1 MNKLGI
7 RNQLIALLNRNDIN
21 NTLADTFIDQAVA
34 RIQRTLRIPPM
45 EKMEIYSASEQT
57 PDTLILPQDFLEL
70 KHLYIV
76 SDSQSSYTLQ
86 YKDLDSFLRY
96 PANGGSRP
104 MFYTRI
110 QGSLKLKPAPTEGAE
125 TIMVYYGEI
134 PDLVADADESW
145 LSVLAPDLLV
155 YAALSYAADYYVDE
169 RKVAFEETFGR
180 IYGELVE
187 QATAIEMNQSG
198 LAVSPAYNYPEY

>member
-45 EKMEIYSASEQT
+45 EKMEIYTASEQT

-70 KHLYIV
+70 KHLYIT
-76 SDSQSSYTLQ
+76 SIAQTSYTLQ

-96 PANGGSRP
+96 PESGGSRP

-110 QGSLKLKPAPTEGAE
+110 QGSLKLKPAPAEGAE

-134 PDLVADADESW
+134 PDLVNDTDESW

-169 RKVAFEETFGR
+169 RKGPFEETFAR
-180 IYGELVE
+180 IYSELVE

-198 LAVSPAYNYPEY
+198 LAISPAYNYPEY

>member
-1 MNKLGI
+1 
-7 RNQLIALLNRNDIN
+7 LLDV
-21 NTLADTFIDQAVA
+21 FIDQAVA

-45 EKMEIYSASEQT
+45 EKMEVYSASEQS
-57 PDTLILPQDFLEL
+57 PDTLFLPNDFLEL
-70 KHLYIV
+70 KHLYI
-76 SDSQSSYTLQ
+76 SSSTQSSYTLQ

-96 PANGGSRP
+96 PDAPGSSP

-110 QGSLKLKPAPTEGAE
+110 QGTLKIKPTPTEGAQ

-134 PDLVADADESW
+134 PDLVEDTDESW
-145 LSVLAPDLLV
+145 LSILAPDLLV
-155 YAALSYAADYYVDE
+155 YTALSYAADYYVDE
-169 RKVAFEETFGR
+169 RKASFEENFAR

-198 LAVSPAYNYPEY
+198 LAIAPAYNYPEY